1 MTTEHVLEL
10 AVCTVADKEQALAA
24 RRQAMQ
30 AVARYPGFVSW
41 RAVTACETA
50 DMLADLVEW
59 ENLDAAQAAGNRVM
73 TDPEFA
79 PYMAAISS
87 VQLMQHFRTEQQI

>member
-1 MTTEHVLEL
+1 MTTERVLEL

-30 AVARYPGFVSW
+30 AVSRYPGFISW
-41 RAVTACETA
+41 RAVAACEA
-50 DMLADLVEW
+50 ANMLADLVEW
-59 ENLDAAQAAGNRVM
+59 ENLDAAQAAGKRVM

-79 PYMAAISS
+79 PYIAAISS